1 MKKNI
6 RMLEQ
11 EVAELKALLFT
22 VLQKQDEEIWLDSAD
37 LKLLFHFSNSTLYR
51 LRKQKIV
58 SYTKI
63 GGRYYYPK
71 SFFNGLLLDK
81 GKDI

>member
-1 MKKNI
+1 MKKNVRI
-6 RMLEQ
+6 LEQ
-11 EVAELKALLFT
+11 EVAELKALLFA

-37 LKLLFHFSNSTLYR
+37 LKQLFHFSNSTLYR

-63 GGRYYYPK
+63 GGRYFYPK
-71 SFFNGLLLDK
+71 SFFNKLLLDNSK
-81 GKDI
+81 EK